1 MKRFLAVLFAA
12 VVLAGCGGGGDP
24 VSKTCSMD
32 GPGGH
37 VSIVF
42 DAEGD
47 TVKKATMN
55 VSMGYEAMGIT
66 KDDVD
71 KLSEKEKQKNIDS
84 LTEAMN
90 LDEIEGA
97 DVKSSF
103 DDEGLKIEVVL
114 EVSTVEQ
121 MFNKSSLEEV
131 VKYAEGMGYTCK

>member
-1 MKRFLAVLFAA
+1 MVNTLL
-12 VVLAGCGGGGDP
+12 LQ
-24 VSKTCSMD
+24 
-32 GPGGH
+32 
-37 VSIVF
+37 
-42 DAEGD
+42 
-47 TVKKATMN
+47 N
-55 VSMGYEAMGIT
+55 
-66 KDDVD
+66 
-71 KLSEKEKQKNIDS
+71 KLSEEEKQKNIDS

-131 VKYAEGMGYTCK
+131 VKSAEGMGYTCK